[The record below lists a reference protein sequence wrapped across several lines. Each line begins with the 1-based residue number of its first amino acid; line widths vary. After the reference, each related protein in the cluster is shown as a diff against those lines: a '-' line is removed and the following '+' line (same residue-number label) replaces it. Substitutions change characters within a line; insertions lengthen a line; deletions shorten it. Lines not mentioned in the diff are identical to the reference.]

1 MAIAHD
7 WMLRNNKKNFCKSVV
22 LPLCKSSFP
31 CVILC
36 HHSYLQLE
44 PSFLSCHFQL
54 AILCNVQTKIWSPTY
69 VHTFVWS
76 WQIFDGP
83 TNIFC
88 HASLSFGWKRT
99 HIRSLNTHYGAN
111 VQFAID
117 CWACSN
123 PFHIT
128 KLVQLAKATSSTGNK
143 IE

>member
-1 MAIAHD
+1 MIGS
-7 WMLRNNKKNFCKSVV
+7 WKTIKNFCKVV
-22 LPLCKSSFP
+22 ILPLCKSSFP

-36 HHSYLQLE
+36 QHSYLQLK

-54 AILCNVQTKIWSPTY
+54 ALLCNVQTKIWSPTY

-76 WQIFDGP
+76 WWIFYGP
-83 TNIFC
+83 MNIFC
-88 HASLSFGWKRT
+88 HANPLFGWKKT
-99 HIRSLNTHYGAN
+99 HVRSLNPHYGAN

-117 CWACSN
+117 CWACFN

-128 KLVQLAKATSSTGNK
+128 KLVQLAKTTSSIGNK